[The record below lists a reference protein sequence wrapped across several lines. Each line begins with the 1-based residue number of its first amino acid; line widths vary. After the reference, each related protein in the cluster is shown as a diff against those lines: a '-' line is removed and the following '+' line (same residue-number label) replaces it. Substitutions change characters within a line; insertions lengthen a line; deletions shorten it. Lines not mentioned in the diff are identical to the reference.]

1 MRPRDRITAG
11 SNTNIIAQNIKR
23 AQLLDKLLCALE
35 SGDLVLHTPRGCLEA
50 QELTTE
56 QQISD
61 YLYDVDLYDSEAMK
75 L

>member
-23 AQLLDKLLCALE
+23 AQLLDKLICALE
-35 SGDLVLHTPRGCLEA
+35 SGDLVLQTPSGLEA
-50 QELTTE
+50 KELTTE
-56 QQISD
+56 QEISD
-61 YLYDVDLYDSEAMK
+61 FLYDVDLYDGEAMK